1 MPLSSDE
8 YRCKLIN
15 NLLFASSQNEVK
27 ELIDNGVQ
35 ELRNHGANGH
45 IVIRFSDKTIKQLQQ
60 FNPLNKNS
68 QQWSNIK
75 ISRIYLNR
83 IKRQVIE
90 PTN

>member
-1 MPLSSDE
+1 MPLGSDE

-15 NLLFASSQNEVK
+15 NLLFASSHDEVK
-27 ELIDNGVQ
+27 ELVDDGVQ
-35 ELRNHGANGH
+35 ELRNHEANGH
-45 IVIRFSDKTIKQLQQ
+45 IVIRFVNKTIEQLEQ

-75 ISRIYLNR
+75 MARIYLNR

-90 PTN
+90 PIN